1 VADEYAAAREMVA
14 LRAGGGIDVVS
25 ASEPCGC
32 RAGSASA
39 KPEAPPPE
47 QKPDQPRDAKSL
59 AAGDKD

>member
-1 VADEYAAAREMVA
+1 MVA